1 MNRIEIDERP
11 IFNQRNESLDY
22 NADILDNYF
31 RLHLKDGVNC
41 SISMRSADTVI
52 EIFSEYLSSDFNAEH
67 IYKAILEVV
76 HNGTFLQRL
85 ELIVV
90 QGVTL
95 NSKSK
100 ITIHTSSYCLSLKS
114 ILEQTC
120 FFDSTRIRLNA
131 DLSLN
136 GHVTSPNLKLIL
148 NNNEK
153 RRLHLLEHNAVD
165 LTWCASGNVHELRS
179 ASSDILQNYTFVN
192 KRGHNVFFLKSANEE
207 LRTWCVYLRREIQN
221 AFLRKQTGQVDAI
234 ETWSSFMSKI
244 ESQNF
249 KIEENKLLPNIIKL
263 GYADYYPNQELPETI
278 KGVFQ
283 RYHIEVV
290 LQKFDSLKT
299 QIFHEDTCD
308 MVLGILSPSFS
319 DEASIPLQLLTPRNF
334 KEAGN
339 LLNHNNITSI
349 TSDSIPIFCSR
360 VIYWRNKR
368 SKLDYDNYGK
378 IILTT

>member
-1 MNRIEIDERP
+1 M
-11 IFNQRNESLDY
+11 
-22 NADILDNYF
+22 
-31 RLHLKDGVNC
+31 
-41 SISMRSADTVI
+41 
-52 EIFSEYLSSDFNAEH
+52 
-67 IYKAILEVV
+67 
-76 HNGTFLQRL
+76 
-85 ELIVV
+85 
-90 QGVTL
+90 
-95 NSKSK
+95 
-100 ITIHTSSYCLSLKS
+100 
-114 ILEQTC
+114 
-120 FFDSTRIRLNA
+120 
-131 DLSLN
+131 
-136 GHVTSPNLKLIL
+136 KLIL

-263 GYADYYPNQELPETI
+263 GYADYYTNQELSETI

-290 LQKFDSLKT
+290 
-299 QIFHEDTCD
+299 
-308 MVLGILSPSFS
+308 
-319 DEASIPLQLLTPRNF
+319 
-334 KEAGN
+334 
-339 LLNHNNITSI
+339 
-349 TSDSIPIFCSR
+349 
-360 VIYWRNKR
+360 
-368 SKLDYDNYGK
+368 
-378 IILTT
+378 